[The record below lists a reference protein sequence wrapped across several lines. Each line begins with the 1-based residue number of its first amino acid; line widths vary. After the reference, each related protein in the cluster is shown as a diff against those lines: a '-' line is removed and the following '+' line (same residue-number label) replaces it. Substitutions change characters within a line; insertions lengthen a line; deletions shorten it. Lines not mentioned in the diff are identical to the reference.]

1 MAEPGL
7 WGIGCD
13 PVSDNIS
20 FGCRRWKSKGSL
32 CPLTSD
38 SAKCVGIPLYRQLVT
53 KGHKLSEEENQLII
67 PCNRAA
73 IVELKA
79 TSRGNSLFKD
89 CDRVL
94 DEQTDEHPDREV
106 WCSHAFA
113 GCTTLWALPRV
124 HNQEALNPIFWGV
137 DYETSLCRHVEFCHQ
152 PSVIN

>member
-13 PVSDNIS
+13 PVSDDIS

-32 CPLTSD
+32 CPPLTSD
-38 SAKCVGIPLYRQLVT
+38 SAKCVGIPLYWQLVT

-73 IVELKA
+73 TVELKA
-79 TSRGNSLFKD
+79 VSRGNSLFKG

-94 DEQTDEHPDREV
+94 DKQTDEHPDREV
-106 WCSHAFA
+106 WCSHAFV
-113 GCTTLWALPRV
+113 L
-124 HNQEALNPIFWGV
+124 GV
-137 DYETSLCRHVEFCHQ
+137 P
-152 PSVIN
+152 PSGHCPVFITRKL